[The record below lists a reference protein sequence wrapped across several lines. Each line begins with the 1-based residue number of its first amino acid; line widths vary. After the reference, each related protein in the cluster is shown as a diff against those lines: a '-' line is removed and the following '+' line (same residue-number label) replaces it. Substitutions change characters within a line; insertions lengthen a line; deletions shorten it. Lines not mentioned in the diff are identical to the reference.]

1 MRFVEDNTKT
11 KLTLYAPT
19 VISFFNGHIVIIV
32 VILSLFRLIG
42 IIQGIIAKLNF
53 QYEANFLTS
62 FPLPRNHHFKE
73 IQVD

>member
-42 IIQGIIAKLNF
+42 IIQGITAKLNF

-62 FPLPRNHHFKE
+62 FSLPRNHHFKE